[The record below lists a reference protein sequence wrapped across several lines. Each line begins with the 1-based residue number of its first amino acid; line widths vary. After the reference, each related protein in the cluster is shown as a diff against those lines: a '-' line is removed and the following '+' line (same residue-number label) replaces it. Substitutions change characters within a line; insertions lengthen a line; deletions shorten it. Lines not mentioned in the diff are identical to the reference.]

1 MPPAL
6 SQSPCVVREAGVLG
20 AFFPNHPTPSRFSF
34 SVSATIRSCVN
45 SQRKFPLSMSTFVTG
60 TQGIYKGQ
68 LPLSLPQ
75 PTVFSSGLAGFTL
88 LPAWQRV
95 VFKTQNPQYHRKSMG
110 PLWRELGGRGGL
122 FLRLGEKISALQPGG
137 GRGYPEASCSLSLKW
152 RGLLVFHFLF
162 SFSEI

>member
-20 AFFPNHPTPSRFSF
+20 VFFPNHPTPSRFNF
-34 SVSATIRSCVN
+34 SVSVTIRSCVN
-45 SQRKFPLSMSTFVTG
+45 SQRKFPLFLSTLRYRDSG
-60 TQGIYKGQ
+60 DLQGAVAP
-68 LPLSLPQ
+68 LPAAPRRVLQWACWLYSP
-75 PTVFSSGLAGFTL
+75 PRLAEGCFTL
-88 LPAWQRV
+88 RIHNTTA
-95 VFKTQNPQYHRKSMG
+95 G
-110 PLWRELGGRGGL
+110 PWDHLGGSLGRGAVSEDG
-122 FLRLGEKISALQPGG
+122 GEDKRTAAWR